1 MGKKLISFLVSTRL
15 TAFLF
20 IVYALAMAIGT
31 FIENDY
37 GTVTAKIL
45 IYNATWFELILVVFV
60 INFSFNIKRYNL
72 LKLNKWPVLMLHISW
87 ILIILGAGVTRYI
100 GYEGVMPIRE
110 NTSSNTFL
118 SEKTYLTAI
127 VDGEIDGVVNRRMLQ
142 DDFLFSEFTNNNF
155 SWNYDLKGQDF
166 TIEYIDF
173 IENAKEGLVED
184 ESGEKYLKIVEAS
197 KGNRHEHFLKFGEVT
212 SVHNILFALN
222 KPTEGAINISDYNGD
237 LIINSPFDGDF
248 MRMADQMQGD
258 LKQNTDQVLQLRSLY
273 NTAGLQFVFP
283 NPVINGRFEII
294 KSDEET
300 QQDGLFLKVSSNGNS
315 KEIGLLGAKG
325 IVNDPKK
332 IEVGGLEFLLK
343 YGSLENKLP
352 FEIKLN
358 DFIAEKYPGTEKSY
372 SSFMS
377 KVTVIDEDTFDYDI
391 YMNHILNHSGFR
403 FFQASFDPDE
413 KGTVLSVNHDYFGT
427 LITYIGYFLLYIGLL
442 GIMFFGKTR
451 FKDLAKQL
459 EKVKIKKQNL
469 TLIFVLFSGLVF
481 SQDLHDH
488 QQKINIKQIDS
499 IIINNPIDKLHA
511 AEFGSLVIQDSGG
524 RMKPLNTFASE
535 ILRKVSYSDSY
546 KNLNADQFLLSITK
560 DPLLWYNVPIIYLK
574 RGNDSLRKIIGI
586 NNKDKYAAFVDFFDE
601 KGNYKIAKQLE
612 RSYKSALPN
621 AFEKDFI
628 ETDRK
633 VNLLFSALD
642 GKILTI
648 FPIPNDVNNKW
659 VSFKDLNTNDFKGI
673 DSLYVKN
680 ILPLYIGS
688 LKNDIEI
695 NDYANSTKILESIK
709 GFQNKYGSSV
719 LPSEDK
725 INAEILYNKYDI
737 FRSLFSWY
745 MYLGVLLFFFLI
757 LQILKN
763 KYSVIQNTIIKFI
776 SSVYPVLVVT
786 SYIPNVI
793 AANNIELFL
802 INSLIILYGLLLLAY
817 IFLSKLNA
825 VQIVINLLKYHLIL
839 LFILHTLGLVA
850 RGYIAGHA
858 PWSDAYESMIYLAWA
873 TVGIGLA
880 FGRKSDLTLASTS
893 FVAAMILMI
902 SHWNWMDPE
911 IANLVPVLDSYWLM
925 IHVSVIVGSYGP
937 LTLGMILGIV
947 SLFLILI
954 TNDKNKKKIDLNLK
968 ELTIINELTITVG
981 LIMLTIGN
989 FLGGQWA
996 NESWGRYWG
1005 WDPKETWAL
1014 ISIMIYAFILHMRL
1028 IPGLRGKWIFN
1039 LMSIIAYASILM
1051 TYFGVNFYLSGLH
1064 SYASGD
1070 KIITPN
1076 FVYYSALFVFILG
1089 FASYFKYKKYFK

>member
-1 MGKKLISFLVSTRL
+1 MGEKLISFLVSTRL
-15 TAFLF
+15 TAILF
-20 IVYALAMAIGT
+20 IVFALAMAIGT

-45 IYNATWFELILVVFV
+45 IYNATWFELILGVFV
-60 INFSFNIKRYNL
+60 LNFLFNIKRYNL
-72 LKLNKWPVLMLHISW
+72 LKFNKWPVLMLHLSW
-87 ILIILGAGVTRYI
+87 ILIILGAFVTRYI

-118 SEKTYLTAI
+118 SEKTYLTVL
-127 VDGEIDGVVNRRMLQ
+127 VDGEHQGQPARKTIQ
-142 DDFLFSEFTNNNF
+142 DDLLLSEHTNNYFELNYEF
-155 SWNYDLKGQDF
+155 SGQDF
-166 TIEYIDF
+166 TIEYLDF
-173 IENAKEGLVED
+173 IEDATEGLVEA
-184 ESGEKYLKIVEAS
+184 STGEKYLKIVEAS
-197 KGNRHEHFLKFGEVT
+197 KGNRHEHYLRSGEVT
-212 SVHNILFALN
+212 SIHNILFSLN
-222 KPTEGAINISDYNGD
+222 SPTEGARNITENEGE
-237 LIINSPFDGDF
+237 LFINSPFDGDF
-248 MRMADQMQGD
+248 MRMADQFQGTLNKD
-258 LKQNTDQVLQLRSLY
+258 ENQPLLLRSLY
-273 NTAGLQFVFP
+273 NSAGLQFVFP
-283 NPVINGRFEII
+283 DHVVEGKFEIV
-294 KSDEET
+294 KSEDIT
-300 QQDGLFLKVSSNGNS
+300 QQDGLFVKISSGNES
-315 KEIGLLGAKG
+315 KILGLLGAKG
-325 IVNDPKK
+325 IANDPKK
-332 IEVGGLEFLLK
+332 ISLAGLDFQLT

-377 KVTVIDEDTFDYDI
+377 KVTVIDKETFDYDI
-391 YMNHILNHSGFR
+391 YMNHILNHSGYR

-469 TLIFVLFSGLVF
+469 TLIFIFFSGLVY
-481 SQDLHDH
+481 SQDSHDH
-488 QQKINIKQIDS
+488 QQKINLKQIDS
-499 IIINNPIDKLHA
+499 IIVNNPVDELHA
-511 AEFGSLVIQDSGG
+511 SKFGSLVIQDSGG

-535 ILRKVSYSDSY
+535 LLRKVSKSDSY
-546 KNLNADQFLLSITK
+546 KNLNADQVLLSITK
-560 DPLLWYNVPIIYLK
+560 DPLLWYNVPIIFLK
-574 RGNDSLRKIIGI
+574 RGNDSIRKIAGR
-586 NNKDKYAAFVDFFDE
+586 KSKEKYAAFTDFFD
-601 KGNYKIAKQLE
+601 KNGNYKLASQLE
-612 RSYKSALPN
+612 SSYKSSLPN
-621 AFEKDFI
+621 QFEKDFI
-628 ETDRK
+628 DVDRK
-633 VNLLFSALD
+633 INLLFSALD
-642 GKILTI
+642 GKILKI
-648 FPIPNDVNNKW
+648 FPIPNDVGNKW
-659 VSFKDLNTNDFKGI
+659 VSFSEINTTDFKGI

-680 ILPLYIGS
+680 ILPLYLGS
-688 LKNDIEI
+688 IKNDIVT
-695 NDYANSTKILESIK
+695 NDYTNSTKILESIK
-709 GFQNKYGSSV
+709 GFQNKYGSSI
-719 LPSEDK
+719 LPDENK
-725 INAEILYNKYDI
+725 IKAEILYNKYDI
-737 FRSLFSWY
+737 FKKLFSWY
-745 MYLGVLLFFFLI
+745 MYVGTLMFALLIFQIFYDNKTVSYLVSISKFLI
-757 LQILKN
+757 
-763 KYSVIQNTIIKFI
+763 
-776 SSVYPVLVVT
+776 
-786 SYIPNVI
+786 
-793 AANNIELFL
+793 
-802 INSLIILYGLLLLAY
+802 
-817 IFLSKLNA
+817 IF
-825 VQIVINLLKYHLIL
+825 

-850 RGYIAGHA
+850 RGFIAGHA
-858 PWSDAYESMIYLAWA
+858 PWSDAYESMIFVAWA

-880 FGRKSDLTLASTS
+880 FGRKSDLTIAATS
-893 FVAAMILMI
+893 FVASMILMI
-902 SHWNWMDPE
+902 AHWSWMDPE

-954 TNDKNKKKIDLNLK
+954 TNEKNKKKIDLNLK
-968 ELTIINELTITVG
+968 ELTIINELTLTVG

-1070 KIITPN
+1070 KVITPD
-1076 FVYYSALFVFILG
+1076 FVYYSCIFVFILG

>member
-1 MGKKLISFLVSTRL
+1 MGEKLISFLVSTRL
-15 TAFLF
+15 TAILF
-20 IVYALAMAIGT
+20 IVFALAMAIGT

-45 IYNATWFELILVVFV
+45 IYNATWFEVILGVFV
-60 INFSFNIKRYNL
+60 LNFLFNIKRYNL
-72 LKLNKWPVLMLHISW
+72 LKFNKWPVLMLHLSW
-87 ILIILGAGVTRYI
+87 ILIILGAFVTRYI

-118 SEKTYLTAI
+118 SEKTYLTVL
-127 VDGEIDGVVNRRMLQ
+127 VDGEHQGQPARKTIQ
-142 DDFLFSEFTNNNF
+142 DDLLLSEHTNNYFELNYEF
-155 SWNYDLKGQDF
+155 SGQDF
-166 TIEYIDF
+166 TIEYLDF
-173 IENAKEGLVED
+173 IEDATEGLVEA
-184 ESGEKYLKIVEAS
+184 STGEKYLKIVEAS
-197 KGNRHEHFLKFGEVT
+197 KGNRHEHYLRSGEVT
-212 SVHNILFALN
+212 SIHNILFSLN
-222 KPTEGAINISDYNGD
+222 SPTEGAINITENEGE
-237 LIINSPFDGDF
+237 LFIRSPFDGDF
-248 MRMADQMQGD
+248 MRMADQFQGTLNKD
-258 LKQNTDQVLQLRSLY
+258 ENQPLLLRSLY
-273 NTAGLQFVFP
+273 NSAGLQFVFP
-283 NPVINGRFEII
+283 DHVVEGKFEIV
-294 KSDEET
+294 KSEDIT
-300 QQDGLFLKVSSNGNS
+300 QQDGLFLKISSKNES
-315 KEIGLLGAKG
+315 KILGLLGAKG
-325 IVNDPKK
+325 IANDPKK
-332 IEVGGLEFLLK
+332 ISLAGLDFQLT

-377 KVTVIDEDTFDYDI
+377 RVTVIDDETFDYDI
-391 YMNHILNHSGFR
+391 YMNHILNHSGYR

-469 TLIFVLFSGLVF
+469 TLILILFSGLVY
-481 SQDLHDH
+481 SQDSHDH
-488 QQKINIKQIDS
+488 QEKINLKQLDS
-499 IIINNPIDKLHA
+499 IIINNPVDELHA
-511 AEFGSLVIQDSGG
+511 LKFGSLVIQDSGG

-535 ILRKVSYSDSY
+535 LLRKVSSSDSY
-546 KNLNADQFLLSITK
+546 KNLNADQVLLSITK

-574 RGNDSLRKIIGI
+574 RGNDSIRKIAGR
-586 NNKDKYAAFVDFFDE
+586 NSKEKYAAFTDFFD
-601 KGNYKIAKQLE
+601 KNGNYKLASQLE
-612 RSYKSALPN
+612 SSYKSSLPN
-621 AFEKDFI
+621 QFEKDFI
-628 ETDRK
+628 DVDRK
-633 VNLLFSALD
+633 INLLFSALD
-642 GKILTI
+642 GKILKI
-648 FPIPNDVNNKW
+648 FPIPNDVGNKW
-659 VSFKDLNTNDFKGI
+659 VSFSEINTTDFKGI

-680 ILPLYIGS
+680 ILPLYLGS
-688 LKNDIEI
+688 IKNDIVT
-695 NDYANSTKILESIK
+695 NDYTNSTKILESIK
-709 GFQNKYGSSV
+709 GFQNKYGSSI
-719 LPSEDK
+719 LPDENK
-725 INAEILYNKYDI
+725 IKAEILYNKYDI
-737 FRSLFSWY
+737 FKKLFSWY
-745 MYLGVLLFFFLI
+745 MYVGTLMFAFLI
-757 LQILKN
+757 FQIFYDN
-763 KYSVIQNTIIKFI
+763 KFVNYLVSI
-776 SSVYPVLVVT
+776 SK
-786 SYIPNVI
+786 
-793 AANNIELFL
+793 FL
-802 INSLIILYGLLLLAY
+802 IV
-817 IFLSKLNA
+817 F
-825 VQIVINLLKYHLIL
+825 

-850 RGYIAGHA
+850 RGFIAGHA
-858 PWSDAYESMIYLAWA
+858 PWSDAYESMIFVAWA

-880 FGRKSDLTLASTS
+880 FGRKSDLTIAATS
-893 FVAAMILMI
+893 FVASMILMI
-902 SHWNWMDPE
+902 AHWSWMDPE

-954 TNDKNKKKIDLNLK
+954 TNEKNKKKIGLNLK

-1028 IPGLRGKWIFN
+1028 IPGLRSKWIFN

-1070 KIITPN
+1070 KVITPD
-1076 FVYYSALFVFILG
+1076 FVYYSSVFVFILG

>member
-1 MGKKLISFLVSTRL
+1 MGEKLISFLVSTRL
-15 TAFLF
+15 TAILF
-20 IVYALAMAIGT
+20 IVFALAMAIGT

-45 IYNATWFELILVVFV
+45 IYNATWFELILGVFV
-60 INFSFNIKRYNL
+60 LNFLFNIKRYNL
-72 LKLNKWPVLMLHISW
+72 LKFNKWPVLMLHLSW
-87 ILIILGAGVTRYI
+87 ILIILGAFVTRYI

-118 SEKTYLTAI
+118 SEKTYLTVL
-127 VDGEIDGVVNRRMLQ
+127 VDGEHQGQPARKTIQ
-142 DDFLFSEFTNNNF
+142 DDLLLSEHTNNYFELNYEF
-155 SWNYDLKGQDF
+155 SGQDF
-166 TIEYIDF
+166 TIEYLDF
-173 IENAKEGLVED
+173 IEDATEGLVEA
-184 ESGEKYLKIVEAS
+184 STGEKYLKIVEAS
-197 KGNRHEHFLKFGEVT
+197 KGNRHEHYLRSGEVT
-212 SVHNILFALN
+212 SIHNILFSLN
-222 KPTEGAINISDYNGD
+222 SPTEGAINITENEGE
-237 LIINSPFDGDF
+237 LFINSPFDGDF
-248 MRMADQMQGD
+248 MRMADQFQGTLNKD
-258 LKQNTDQVLQLRSLY
+258 ENQPLLLRSLY
-273 NTAGLQFVFP
+273 NSAGLQFVFP
-283 NPVINGRFEII
+283 DHVVEGKFEIV
-294 KSDEET
+294 KSEDIT
-300 QQDGLFLKVSSNGNS
+300 QQDGLFLKISSKNES
-315 KEIGLLGAKG
+315 KILGLLGAKG
-325 IVNDPKK
+325 IANDPKK
-332 IEVGGLEFLLK
+332 ISLAGLDFQLT

-377 KVTVIDEDTFDYDI
+377 RVTVIDDETFDYDI
-391 YMNHILNHSGFR
+391 YMNHILNHSGYR

-469 TLIFVLFSGLVF
+469 TLILILFSGLVY
-481 SQDLHDH
+481 SQDSHDH
-488 QQKINIKQIDS
+488 QEKINLKQLDS
-499 IIINNPIDKLHA
+499 IIINNPVDELHA
-511 AEFGSLVIQDSGG
+511 LKFGSLVIQDSGG

-535 ILRKVSYSDSY
+535 LLRKVSSSDSY
-546 KNLNADQFLLSITK
+546 KNLNADQVLLSITK

-574 RGNDSLRKIIGI
+574 RGNDSIRKIAGR
-586 NNKDKYAAFVDFFDE
+586 NSKEKYAAFTDFFD
-601 KGNYKIAKQLE
+601 KNGNYKLASQLE
-612 RSYKSALPN
+612 SSYKSSLPN
-621 AFEKDFI
+621 QFEKDFI
-628 ETDRK
+628 DVDRK
-633 VNLLFSALD
+633 INLLFSALD
-642 GKILTI
+642 GKILKI
-648 FPIPNDVNNKW
+648 FPIPNDIGNKW
-659 VSFKDLNTNDFKGI
+659 VSFSEINTTDFKGI

-680 ILPLYIGS
+680 ILPLYLGS
-688 LKNDIEI
+688 IKNDIVT
-695 NDYANSTKILESIK
+695 NDYTNSTKILESIK
-709 GFQNKYGSSV
+709 GFQNKYGSSI
-719 LPSEDK
+719 LPDENK
-725 INAEILYNKYDI
+725 IKAEILYNKYDI
-737 FRSLFSWY
+737 FKKLFSWY
-745 MYLGVLLFFFLI
+745 MYVGTLMFAFLI
-757 LQILKN
+757 FQIFYDN
-763 KYSVIQNTIIKFI
+763 KFVNYLVSI
-776 SSVYPVLVVT
+776 SK
-786 SYIPNVI
+786 
-793 AANNIELFL
+793 FL
-802 INSLIILYGLLLLAY
+802 IVS
-817 IFLSKLNA
+817 
-825 VQIVINLLKYHLIL
+825 

-850 RGYIAGHA
+850 RGFIAGHA
-858 PWSDAYESMIYLAWA
+858 PWSDAYESMIFVAWA

-880 FGRKSDLTLASTS
+880 FGRKSDLTIAATS
-893 FVAAMILMI
+893 FVASMILMI
-902 SHWNWMDPE
+902 AHWSWMDPE

-954 TNDKNKKKIDLNLK
+954 TNEKNKKKIGLNLK

-1028 IPGLRGKWIFN
+1028 IPGLRSKWIFN

-1070 KIITPN
+1070 KVITPD
-1076 FVYYSALFVFILG
+1076 FVYYSSVFVFILG
-1089 FASYFKYKKYFK
+1089 FASYFKYQKYFK

>member
-15 TAFLF
+15 TAILF
-20 IVYALAMAIGT
+20 IVFALAMAIGT

-45 IYNATWFELILVVFV
+45 IYNATWFELILGVFV
-60 INFSFNIKRYNL
+60 LNFLFNIKRYNL
-72 LKLNKWPVLMLHISW
+72 LKFNKWPVLMLHVSW
-87 ILIILGAGVTRYI
+87 ILIILGSLVTRYI

-118 SEKTYLTAI
+118 SEKTYLTI
-127 VDGEIDGVVNRRMLQ
+127 LVDGEYKGEPARKKLQ
-142 DDFLFSEFTNNNF
+142 SDLLLSEHTNNYF
-155 SWNYDLKGQDF
+155 KWNYDFSGQDF
-166 TIEYIDF
+166 TIEYLDF
-173 IENAKEGLVED
+173 IEDATEGLVEAK
-184 ESGEKYLKIVEAS
+184 SGEKYLKIVEAS
-197 KGNRHEHFLKFGEVT
+197 KGNRHEHYLRSGEVT
-212 SVHNILFALN
+212 SIHNILFSLN
-222 KPTEGAINISDYNGD
+222 SPTEGAINITENEEGQ
-237 LIINSPFDGDF
+237 LFINSPFDGDY
-248 MRMADQMQGD
+248 MRMADQFKGTLNKGD
-258 LKQNTDQVLQLRSLY
+258 KQNLLLRSLY
-273 NTAGLQFVFP
+273 NAAGLQFVFP
-283 NPVINGRFEII
+283 DKIIEGKFEIV
-294 KSDEET
+294 KSEDQT
-300 QQDGLFLKVSSNGNS
+300 LQDGLFLKISSENQS
-315 KEIGLLGAKG
+315 KTISLLGAKG
-325 IVNDPKK
+325 IANDPKK
-332 IEVGGLEFLLK
+332 ISLAGLDFQFT

-377 KVTVIDEDTFDYDI
+377 KVTVIDKETFDYDI
-391 YMNHILNHSGFR
+391 YMNHILNHSGYR

-469 TLIFVLFSGLVF
+469 TLIFIFFSGLVY
-481 SQDLHDH
+481 SQDSHDH
-488 QQKINIKQIDS
+488 QQKINLKQIDS
-499 IIINNPIDKLHA
+499 IIVNNPVDELHA
-511 AEFGSLVIQDSGG
+511 SKFGSLVIQDSGG

-535 ILRKVSYSDSY
+535 LLRKVSKSDSY
-546 KNLNADQFLLSITK
+546 KNLNADQVLLSITK
-560 DPLLWYNVPIIYLK
+560 DPLLWYNVPIIFLK
-574 RGNDSLRKIIGI
+574 RGNDSIRKIAGR
-586 NNKDKYAAFVDFFDE
+586 KSKEKYAAFTDFFD
-601 KGNYKIAKQLE
+601 KNGNYKLASQLE
-612 RSYKSALPN
+612 SSYKSSLPN
-621 AFEKDFI
+621 QFEKDFI
-628 ETDRK
+628 DVDRK
-633 VNLLFSALD
+633 INLLFSALD
-642 GKILTI
+642 GKILKI
-648 FPIPNDVNNKW
+648 FPIPNDVGNKW
-659 VSFKDLNTNDFKGI
+659 VSFSEINVNDFKGI

-680 ILPLYIGS
+680 ILPLYLGS
-688 LKNDIEI
+688 IKNDVQN

-719 LPSEDK
+719 LPDENIVK
-725 INAEILYNKYDI
+725 AEILYNKYDI
-737 FRSLFSWY
+737 FKKLFSWY
-745 MYLGVLLFFFLI
+745 MYVGTLMFTLLIFQIFYDNKTVSYLVSISKFLI
-757 LQILKN
+757 
-763 KYSVIQNTIIKFI
+763 
-776 SSVYPVLVVT
+776 
-786 SYIPNVI
+786 
-793 AANNIELFL
+793 
-802 INSLIILYGLLLLAY
+802 
-817 IFLSKLNA
+817 IF
-825 VQIVINLLKYHLIL
+825 

-850 RGYIAGHA
+850 RGFIAGHA
-858 PWSDAYESMIYLAWA
+858 PWSDAYESMIFVAWA

-880 FGRKSDLTLASTS
+880 FGRKSDLTIAATS
-893 FVAAMILMI
+893 FVASMILMI
-902 SHWNWMDPE
+902 AHWSWMDPE

-954 TNDKNKKKIDLNLK
+954 TNEKNKKKIDLNLK
-968 ELTIINELTITVG
+968 ELTIINELTLTVG

-1070 KIITPN
+1070 KVITPD
-1076 FVYYSALFVFILG
+1076 FVYYSCIFVFILG

>member
-1 MGKKLISFLVSTRL
+1 MGEKLISFLVSTRL
-15 TAFLF
+15 TAILF
-20 IVYALAMAIGT
+20 IVFALAMAIGT

-45 IYNATWFELILVVFV
+45 IYNATWFELILGVFV
-60 INFSFNIKRYNL
+60 LNFLFNIKRYNL
-72 LKLNKWPVLMLHISW
+72 LKFNKWPVLMLHLSW
-87 ILIILGAGVTRYI
+87 ILIILGAFVTRYI

-118 SEKTYLTAI
+118 SEKTYLTVL
-127 VDGEIDGVVNRRMLQ
+127 VDGEHQGQPARKTIQ
-142 DDFLFSEFTNNNF
+142 DDLLLSEHTNNYFELNYEF
-155 SWNYDLKGQDF
+155 SGQDF
-166 TIEYIDF
+166 TIEYLDF
-173 IENAKEGLVED
+173 IEDASEGLVEA
-184 ESGEKYLKIVEAS
+184 STGEKYLKIVEAS
-197 KGNRHEHFLKFGEVT
+197 KGNRHEHYLRSGEVT
-212 SVHNILFALN
+212 SIHNILFSLN
-222 KPTEGAINISDYNGD
+222 SPTEGAINITENEGELFIS
-237 LIINSPFDGDF
+237 SPFDGDF
-248 MRMADQMQGD
+248 MRMADQFQGT
-258 LKQNTDQVLQLRSLY
+258 LNKNENQPLLLRSLY
-273 NTAGLQFVFP
+273 NSAGLQFVFP
-283 NPVINGRFEII
+283 DHVVEGKFEIV
-294 KSDEET
+294 KSEDIT
-300 QQDGLFLKVSSNGNS
+300 QQDGLFVKISSENES
-315 KEIGLLGAKG
+315 KILGLLGAKG
-325 IVNDPKK
+325 IANDPKK
-332 IEVGGLEFLLK
+332 ISLAGLDFQLT

-377 KVTVIDEDTFDYDI
+377 RVTVIDDETFDYDI
-391 YMNHILNHSGFR
+391 YMNHILNHSGYR

-469 TLIFVLFSGLVF
+469 TLILILFSGLVY
-481 SQDLHDH
+481 SQDSHDH
-488 QQKINIKQIDS
+488 QEKINLKQLDS
-499 IIINNPIDKLHA
+499 IIINNPVDELHA
-511 AEFGSLVIQDSGG
+511 LKFGSLVIQDSGG

-535 ILRKVSYSDSY
+535 LLRKVSSSDSY
-546 KNLNADQFLLSITK
+546 KNLNADQVLLSITK

-574 RGNDSLRKIIGI
+574 RGNDSIRKIAGR
-586 NNKDKYAAFVDFFDE
+586 NSKEKYAAFTDFFD
-601 KGNYKIAKQLE
+601 KNGNYKLASQLE
-612 RSYKSALPN
+612 SSYKSSLPN
-621 AFEKDFI
+621 QFEKDFI
-628 ETDRK
+628 DVDRK
-633 VNLLFSALD
+633 INLLFSALD
-642 GKILTI
+642 GKILKI
-648 FPIPNDVNNKW
+648 FPIPNDIGNKW
-659 VSFKDLNTNDFKGI
+659 VSFSEINTTDFKGI

-680 ILPLYIGS
+680 ILPLYLGS
-688 LKNDIEI
+688 IKNDIVT
-695 NDYANSTKILESIK
+695 NDYTNSTKILESIK
-709 GFQNKYGSSV
+709 GFQNKYGSSI
-719 LPSEDK
+719 LPDENK
-725 INAEILYNKYDI
+725 IKAEILYNKYDI
-737 FRSLFSWY
+737 FKKLFSWY
-745 MYLGVLLFFFLI
+745 MYVGTLMFAFLI
-757 LQILKN
+757 FQIFYDN
-763 KYSVIQNTIIKFI
+763 KFVNYLVSI
-776 SSVYPVLVVT
+776 SK
-786 SYIPNVI
+786 
-793 AANNIELFL
+793 FL
-802 INSLIILYGLLLLAY
+802 IIS
-817 IFLSKLNA
+817 
-825 VQIVINLLKYHLIL
+825 

-850 RGYIAGHA
+850 RGFIAGHA
-858 PWSDAYESMIYLAWA
+858 PWSDAYESMIFVAWA

-880 FGRKSDLTLASTS
+880 FGRKSDLTIAATS
-893 FVAAMILMI
+893 FVASMILMI
-902 SHWNWMDPE
+902 AHWSWMDPE

-954 TNDKNKKKIDLNLK
+954 TNEKNKKKIGLNLK

-1028 IPGLRGKWIFN
+1028 IPGLRSKWIFN

-1070 KIITPN
+1070 KVITPD
-1076 FVYYSALFVFILG
+1076 FVYYSSVFVFILG
-1089 FASYFKYKKYFK
+1089 FASYFKYQKYFK

>member
-1 MGKKLISFLVSTRL
+1 MGEKLISFLVSTRL
-15 TAFLF
+15 TAILF
-20 IVYALAMAIGT
+20 IVFALVMAIGT

-45 IYNATWFELILVVFV
+45 IYNATWFELILGVFV
-60 INFSFNIKRYNL
+60 LNFLFNIKRYNL
-72 LKLNKWPVLMLHISW
+72 LKFNKWPVLMLHLSW
-87 ILIILGAGVTRYI
+87 ILIILGAFVTRYI

-118 SEKTYLTAI
+118 SEKTYLTVL
-127 VDGEIDGVVNRRMLQ
+127 VDGEHQGQPARKTIQ
-142 DDFLFSEFTNNNF
+142 DDLLLSEHTNNYFELNYEF
-155 SWNYDLKGQDF
+155 SGQDF
-166 TIEYIDF
+166 TIEYLDF
-173 IENAKEGLVED
+173 IEDATEGLVEA
-184 ESGEKYLKIVEAS
+184 STGEKYLKIVEAS
-197 KGNRHEHFLKFGEVT
+197 KGNRHEHYLRSGEVT
-212 SVHNILFALN
+212 SIHNILFSLN
-222 KPTEGAINISDYNGD
+222 SPTEGAINITENEGE
-237 LIINSPFDGDF
+237 LFINSPFDGDF
-248 MRMADQMQGD
+248 MRMADQFQGTLNKD
-258 LKQNTDQVLQLRSLY
+258 ENQPLLLRSLY
-273 NTAGLQFVFP
+273 NSAGLQFVFP
-283 NPVINGRFEII
+283 DHVVEGKFEIV
-294 KSDEET
+294 KSEDIT
-300 QQDGLFLKVSSNGNS
+300 QQDGLFVKISSGNES
-315 KEIGLLGAKG
+315 KILGLLGAKG
-325 IVNDPKK
+325 IANDPKK
-332 IEVGGLEFLLK
+332 ISLAGLDFQLT

-377 KVTVIDEDTFDYDI
+377 RVTVIDDETFDYDI
-391 YMNHILNHSGFR
+391 YMNHILNHSGYR

-469 TLIFVLFSGLVF
+469 TLILILFSGLVY
-481 SQDLHDH
+481 SQDSHDH
-488 QQKINIKQIDS
+488 QEKINLKQLDS
-499 IIINNPIDKLHA
+499 IIINNPVDELHA
-511 AEFGSLVIQDSGG
+511 LKFGSLVIQDSGG

-535 ILRKVSYSDSY
+535 LLRKVSSSDSY
-546 KNLNADQFLLSITK
+546 KNLNADQVLLSITK

-574 RGNDSLRKIIGI
+574 RGNDSIRKIAGR
-586 NNKDKYAAFVDFFDE
+586 NSKEKYAAFTDFFD
-601 KGNYKIAKQLE
+601 KNGNYKLASQLE
-612 RSYKSALPN
+612 SSYKSSLPN
-621 AFEKDFI
+621 QFEKDFI
-628 ETDRK
+628 DVDRK
-633 VNLLFSALD
+633 INLLFSALD
-642 GKILTI
+642 GKILKI
-648 FPIPNDVNNKW
+648 FPIPNDIGNKW
-659 VSFKDLNTNDFKGI
+659 VSFSEINTTDFKGI

-680 ILPLYIGS
+680 ILPLYLGS
-688 LKNDIEI
+688 IKNDIVT
-695 NDYANSTKILESIK
+695 NDYTNSTKILESIK
-709 GFQNKYGSSV
+709 GFQNKYGSSI
-719 LPSEDK
+719 LPDENK
-725 INAEILYNKYDI
+725 IKAEILYNKYDI
-737 FRSLFSWY
+737 FKKLFSWY
-745 MYLGVLLFFFLI
+745 MYVGTLMFAFLI
-757 LQILKN
+757 FQIFYDN
-763 KYSVIQNTIIKFI
+763 KFVNYLVSI
-776 SSVYPVLVVT
+776 SK
-786 SYIPNVI
+786 
-793 AANNIELFL
+793 FL
-802 INSLIILYGLLLLAY
+802 IVS
-817 IFLSKLNA
+817 
-825 VQIVINLLKYHLIL
+825 

-850 RGYIAGHA
+850 RGFIAGHA
-858 PWSDAYESMIYLAWA
+858 PWSDAYESMIFVAWA

-880 FGRKSDLTLASTS
+880 FGRKSDLTIAATS
-893 FVAAMILMI
+893 FVASMILMI
-902 SHWNWMDPE
+902 AHWSWMDPE

-954 TNDKNKKKIDLNLK
+954 TNEKNKKKIGLNLK

-1028 IPGLRGKWIFN
+1028 IPGLRSKWIFN

-1070 KIITPN
+1070 KVITPD
-1076 FVYYSALFVFILG
+1076 FVYYSSVFVFILG
-1089 FASYFKYKKYFK
+1089 FASYFKYQKYFK